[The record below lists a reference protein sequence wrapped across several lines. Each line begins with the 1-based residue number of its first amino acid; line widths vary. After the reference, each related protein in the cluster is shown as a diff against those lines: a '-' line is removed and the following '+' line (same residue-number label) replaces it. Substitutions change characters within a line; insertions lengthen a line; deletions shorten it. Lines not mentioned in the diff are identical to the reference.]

1 MKKNFLVALS
11 LAGALCLSAPGME
24 ADAAWKITSS
34 GRQYTLN
41 DGQGYA
47 TGWKKS
53 EITGIIS
60 IKKATH
66 RPAGTRLKRNFIFLM
81 PEAG

>member
-1 MKKNFLVALS
+1 MYKQEINIYCDESCHLENEKCTTMVVA
-11 LAGALCLSAPGME
+11 CLRCPK
-24 ADAAWKITSS
+24 DKV
-34 GRQYTLN
+34 R
-41 DGQGYA
+41 
-47 TGWKKS
+47 
-53 EITGIIS
+53 EISNGIIS